1 MIESPDADK
10 LIPVIGMKSRFFLR
24 TAALAAAALLLSGLT
39 AASAAAP
46 AVSAQSAI
54 LYDCGSGRVLY
65 EKDAHSRQLIASTTK
80 IMTGLLVCE
89 RANLDDRV
97 QIPPEAVGIEGS
109 SLYLKAGETLTVREL
124 LQGMMLHSGNDAAM
138 ALAIYCAGTPEGFVD
153 WMNEKAEML
162 GLEQTRFAN
171 PHGLDDE
178 NNYSTAYDMAHLAA
192 YAMENPLFREVVS
205 TKNATISGRS
215 LTNHN
220 KLLWRCEGA
229 VGVKTGYTRQAGRI
243 LASAVEREGRR
254 LVAVTMNAPSD
265 WDDHMALM
273 DYGFSAFETST
284 WIEQGEKLA
293 IVPVISGE
301 IAAATVSAAEPFSYA
316 LLPQEEPEVRLLLPR
331 MAYAPLQQGMQ
342 AGVAQIVLH
351 GQIIGQVELV
361 WDQNT
366 AIEEEPG
373 LFSRLFGGA

>member
-1 MIESPDADK
+1 
-10 LIPVIGMKSRFFLR
+10 MKSRFLLC
-24 TAALAAAALLLSGLT
+24 TAAALAAAVLFSGVT
-39 AASAAAP
+39 CMASSDVP
-46 AVSAQSAI
+46 LVSARSAI

-97 QIPPEAVGIEGS
+97 EIPPEAVGIEGS

-153 WMNEKAEML
+153 WMNEKAETL

-192 YAMENPLFREVVS
+192 YAMENPLFWEVVS

-220 KLLWRCEGA
+220 KLLWRLSL
-229 VGVKTGYTRQAGRI
+229 I
-243 LASAVEREGRR
+243 
-254 LVAVTMNAPSD
+254 
-265 WDDHMALM
+265 H
-273 DYGFSAFETST
+273 
-284 WIEQGEKLA
+284 I
-293 IVPVISGE
+293 
-301 IAAATVSAAEPFSYA
+301 
-316 LLPQEEPEVRLLLPR
+316 
-331 MAYAPLQQGMQ
+331 
-342 AGVAQIVLH
+342 
-351 GQIIGQVELV
+351 
-361 WDQNT
+361 
-366 AIEEEPG
+366 
-373 LFSRLFGGA
+373 

>member
-1 MIESPDADK
+1 
-10 LIPVIGMKSRFFLR
+10 MKSRFLLC
-24 TAALAAAALLLSGLT
+24 TAAALAAAVLFSGVT
-39 AASAAAP
+39 CMASSDVP
-46 AVSAQSAI
+46 LVSARSAI

-97 QIPPEAVGIEGS
+97 EIPPEAVGIEGS

-153 WMNEKAEML
+153 WMNEKAETL

-192 YAMENPLFREVVS
+192 YAMENPLFWEVVS

-229 VGVKTGYTRQAGRI
+229 VGIKTGYTRQAGRI
-243 LASAVEREGRR
+243 LVSAVEREGRR

-265 WDDHMALM
+265 WTDHMALM

-293 IVPVISGE
+293 IVPVVSGE

-316 LLPQEEPEVRLLLPR
+316 LLPQEEPELRLLLPR
-331 MAYAPLQQGMQ
+331 MAYAPLQQGAQ

-351 GQIIGQVELV
+351 GQVIGQVELI
-361 WDQNT
+361 WDQST
-366 AIEEEPG
+366 EIEEEPG
-373 LFSRLFGGA
+373 LFSRLFGGS